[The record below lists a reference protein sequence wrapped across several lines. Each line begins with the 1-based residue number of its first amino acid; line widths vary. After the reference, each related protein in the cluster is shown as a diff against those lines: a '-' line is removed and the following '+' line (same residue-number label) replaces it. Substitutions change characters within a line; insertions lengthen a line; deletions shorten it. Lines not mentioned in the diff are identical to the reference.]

1 MGIFKNKRAVV
12 HFLKTLETIQ
22 NFPLDKL
29 KKNFKKYKKKYDQ
42 NLLLKKLTI

>member
-1 MGIFKNKRAVV
+1 MGIYKNTGAVL

-42 NLLLKKLTI
+42 NLLLKN